1 MSYALACEF
10 CFFDTPLSLGEATTR
25 SVHLTDSRLA
35 GFDGTRMRVEGV
47 LDLSRSHIEAVL
59 RIDRATINADMLLRE
74 AVIGAPGG
82 EDGVAAR
89 GLTVEGELNAGQ
101 LLSYGPVRLSDARIS
116 GSVLLSRQRDDRRR
130 AVTGIQRHQF
140 GDRRGIQRPRDDRDR
155 RDPPASH
162 SYRRKPESRRGTAEE
177 PRRYRSGC
185 RHVVSVFAW
194 PHRGQGYVVICS
206 RLVHCSG

>member
-10 CFFDTPLSLGEATTR
+10 CFFDTPPSLGEATTR

-59 RIDRATINADMLLRE
+59 RIDRATISADMLLQE
-74 AVIGAPGG
+74 AVIGGPGG

-89 GLTVEGELNAGQ
+89 GLTVEGELNAGR

-116 GSVLLSRQRDDRRR
+116 GSVLLHNATMSATQSPAFNATNSVIGGGFNGHEMTVTSRPAR
-130 AVTGIQRHQF
+130 VTL
-140 GDRRGIQRPRDDRDR
+140 
-155 RDPPASH
+155 
-162 SYRRKPESRRGTAEE
+162 
-177 PRRYRSGC
+177 
-185 RHVVSVFAW
+185 VSPGA
-194 PHRGQGYVVICS
+194 
-206 RLVHCSG
+206 